1 MPSRHNLPSPQIVK
15 LLGSGTSTGVPEVGC
30 YCRTCLSLDPRDQ
43 RSRTSTLVISPAGKR
58 ILIDCSADFRQQ
70 ALLAGIDHLDA
81 IILTH
86 QHYDH
91 IGGLDDLRTI
101 SWRTELPIYAE
112 PNVLE
117 SIKSRLHYY
126 FGPHRYP
133 GTPHLTLH
141 PISSLEPFTLY
152 DLTIEPIRVM
162 HGKQPILGYR
172 IGGFGFLTDLK
183 SIAPE
188 ELEKLQGV
196 ELLFVN
202 GLRYTKPHPT
212 HQTIEEALALTEK
225 VQPQRSYI
233 IHLSHHAPPTAELQE
248 RLPAGV
254 FVGYDGLTLRY
265 TAGAGYTEEP
275 NCSSQ
280 STLGKLTRSSAEP
293 FTYRDCGRIDYREAL
308 EMQLQL
314 WHERIDAKVAH
325 QTVPEDLL
333 LFCEHEPV
341 LTIGKHGKQTN
352 LLVSEDL
359 LNSRGIQLVQ
369 IERGG
374 DITYHG
380 PGQITGYPIFDLEHY
395 NVGIKEYIHTMEQ
408 CIIDLLYLYGIRAER
423 LEGATGVWI
432 DAHTL
437 QARKICAIGVHTSRY
452 VTMHGFALNVNT
464 DLSYFQLINPC
475 GFTDK
480 GVTSMELEIGRG
492 EVYFPLVK
500 HQLEGLFRKHFT
512 HLMYHL
518 SNEDIL

>member
-1 MPSRHNLPSPQIVK
+1 MPRRHSYPSPHTVQ

-30 YCRTCLSLDPRDQ
+30 YCRTCLSTDPRDK
-43 RSRTSTLVISPAGKR
+43 RTRTSTLIISPAGRR

-70 ALLAGIDHLDA
+70 ALRAGIDHLDA

-101 SWRTELPIYAE
+101 SWRSEIPIYAE

-117 SIKSRLHYY
+117 SIKARLHYY
-126 FGPHRYP
+126 FGSHRYP
-133 GTPHLTLH
+133 GTPHLTLK
-141 PISSLEPFTLY
+141 PISSLEPFALY

-172 IGGFGFLTDLK
+172 IGDFGFLTDLK

-188 ELEKLQGV
+188 EIEKLRGV

-202 GLRYTKPHPT
+202 ALRYTKPHPT
-212 HQTIEEALALTEK
+212 HQTIEEALKLIDK
-225 VQPQRSYI
+225 VKPQQSYL
-233 IHLSHHAPPTAELQE
+233 IHLSHHVPPTAELQQ
-248 RLPAGV
+248 RLPQGV
-254 FVGYDGLTLRY
+254 DVGYDGLTMQYSEEGGYRVHPSSESLASRD
-265 TAGAGYTEEP
+265 GAT
-275 NCSSQ
+275 
-280 STLGKLTRSSAEP
+280 P
-293 FTYRDCGRIDYREAL
+293 FTYQDCGVIAYHEAL
-308 EMQLQL
+308 ELQLRL

-325 QTVPEDLL
+325 RTVPEDML

-341 LTIGKHGKQTN
+341 LTIGKHGKHDN
-352 LLVSEDL
+352 LLVSEEL
-359 LNSRGIQLVQ
+359 LASQGISLVQ

-395 NVGIKEYIHTMEQ
+395 GIGIKEYIHTMEQ

-432 DAHTL
+432 DAHTP

-464 DLSYFQLINPC
+464 DLSYYKLINPC

-480 GVTSMELEIGRG
+480 GVTSMAQEIGHG

-518 SNEDIL
+518 PNEDLL